1 MLYCRTQN
9 ITSIKDVK
17 LSLAG
22 RSSKWQDKLSY
33 GLKSKGNDTFFGYEK
48 VKLRAL
54 RTDPSYVREIL
65 CYEMM
70 ESMGLPASGASYA
83 RVVINNQPIGLFLM
97 IEHYKDNWYEN
108 IFGGGKK
115 LVPGRGIV
123 YQGTG
128 FTSDLTYFGDN
139 LTKYDGPYKIEK
151 KADKEHRVNGT
162 AAFGRL
168 MELTKFVSEAP
179 TTTQDAVKIWNEHI
193 DMDSVVRTYV

>member
-1 MLYCRTQN
+1 MK
-9 ITSIKDVK
+9 I
-17 LSLAG
+17 SLAG

-54 RTDPSYVREIL
+54 RMDPSYVREIL

-108 IFGGGKK
+108 EFGGGNK
-115 LVPGRGIV
+115 LKPGRGV
-123 YQGTG
+123 SYQGTG

-139 LTKYDGPYKIEK
+139 LTKYDGPYQIEE
-151 KADKEHRVNGT
+151 KADKEHRANG
-162 AAFGRL
+162 AAEFGRV
-168 MELTKFVSEAP
+168 MELTRFLSKAP
-179 TTTQDAVKIWNEHI
+179 TTTEDAVKVWNEHI